1 MPANLSEAPTMKLV
15 YTWSAIAAI
24 VLASTT
30 GDILLSLAMKQVG
43 DVGTLWRRSGLWTVL
58 GRVLRN
64 PNFLLGVLAMTTAF
78 YSLLF
83 GLSWGDV
90 SLIAPASASLT
101 FVTNA
106 VAARIFLHERV
117 DHRRWMAAVLV
128 AGGVVL
134 LAA

>member
-1 MPANLSEAPTMKLV
+1 MKHA
-15 YTWSAIAAI
+15 YEWAAIVAI

-30 GDILLSLAMKQVG
+30 GDVLLSRAMKQVG
-43 DVGTLWRRSGLWTVL
+43 NVGALWRRSGLWTVV

-64 PNFLLGVLAMTTAF
+64 PNFLLGVLAMTVAF

-90 SLIAPASASLT
+90 SLIAPASASMT

-106 VAARIFLHERV
+106 VAAKIFLHEHV
-117 DHRRWMAAVLV
+117 DHRRWLAALFV

>member
-1 MPANLSEAPTMKLV
+1 MNQA
-15 YTWSAIAAI
+15 YTWCAVAAI

-30 GDILLSLAMKQVG
+30 GDVLLSRAMKQVG
-43 DVGTLWRRSGLWTVL
+43 DVGKLFRESGWLTVV
-58 GRVLRN
+58 GRTLRN
-64 PNFLLGVLAMTTAF
+64 PNFLLGILAMAAAF

-90 SLIAPASASLT
+90 SLVVPAAASLT
-101 FVTNA
+101 FVANA
-106 VAARIFLHERV
+106 VAAKIFLHERV
-117 DHRRWMAAVLV
+117 DQRRWIAALLV